1 MNHGTSHRRLAFLTQ
16 VFLIQPTEIMDGTK
30 GHQEMRQSAFVLFK
44 NFPFFYL
51 QTRVPSIT
59 LGFSELN
66 SIHTRGSLAFPVCKW
81 QIWESS
87 ASLCHNPITPESVSH
102 KKQSLLKMTIW
113 IRVLTALVE
122 DLVPVTSTN
131 VRWLTMAYNSSSRA
145 CGPSSGL
152 YRYQIHNWCKEIHA
166 GTYKYT

>member
-1 MNHGTSHRRLAFLTQ
+1 MEQ
-16 VFLIQPTEIMDGTK
+16 K

-44 NFPFFYL
+44 NFPLFYL

-59 LGFSELN
+59 PGFSELN

-87 ASLCHNPITPESVSH
+87 ASLSHNPITPESVSH
-102 KKQSLLKMTIW
+102 KKQSLLKMTLW

-122 DLVPVTSTN
+122 DLVPVISTN
-131 VRWLTMAYNSSSRA
+131 VIWLTMAYNSRSRA
-145 CGPSSGL
+145 CGPSSGF
-152 YRYQIHNWCKEIHA
+152 YRYRMHNWCKQIPAH
-166 GTYKYT
+166 TNTHKINKQIFKNYSH